1 VPELFAHGYQTL
13 AEATEVWYQMSV
25 PYNPD
30 AGRGLRWDDPSL
42 GIDWPSVNVRVMSER
57 DRSWPELGEAVAE
70 LGDHQ

>member
-1 VPELFAHGYQTL
+1 
-13 AEATEVWYQMSV
+13 MSV

-42 GIDWPSVNVRVMSER
+42 GIDWPSVNLRVMSER
-57 DRSWPELGEAVAE
+57 DRSWPALGEAVAE